1 MPSREVPSRSVRTS
15 KYDNDELLNNLIGFF
30 TIGLLGVSA
39 YKFVQSGGLARLLEE
54 VGKLTI
60 NIDGEYKNISTAIK
74 ENSRLEG
81 LLKDAIQKKL
91 TTVYEKDHGLESL
104 TQNTT
109 TTANEVAQML
119 RNALE
124 VRLKSIKQ

>member
-91 TTVYEKDHGLESL
+91 TSH
-104 TQNTT
+104 
-109 TTANEVAQML
+109 
-119 RNALE
+119 
-124 VRLKSIKQ
+124 